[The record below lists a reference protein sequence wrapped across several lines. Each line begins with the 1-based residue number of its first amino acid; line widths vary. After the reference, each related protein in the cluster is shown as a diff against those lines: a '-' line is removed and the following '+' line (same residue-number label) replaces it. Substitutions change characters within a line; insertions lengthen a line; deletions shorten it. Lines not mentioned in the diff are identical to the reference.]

1 MNKIFI
7 LSIIACSLFFSCNT
21 GTQKENHSDTTST
34 TSTGTDTIRTDNVEY
49 TAGNTNMIGYVAYP
63 AAKGNHPVVFI
74 IPEWWGLND
83 YAKSRAR
90 QLAELGYVGFALD
103 VYGNGKN
110 VDNPTDAEALA
121 KPFYGGMDLII
132 PRFEAALNKANELPG
147 IDTSRRALIGY
158 CFGGAMTLNLMRA
171 GEPLKGGASF
181 HGNLVTGYPANKDN
195 IKGSILVLH
204 GEADNFVPAEEVAAF
219 KKEMDSVKAD
229 YKFVGYP
236 GAVHAFTNPN
246 ATAMGEKFGMNIKYD
261 EEADKAFWEELKQ
274 FLNKIF

>member
-1 MNKIFI
+1 MKKIFI
-7 LSIIACSLFFSCNT
+7 LSIVASALFFSCNT
-21 GTQKENHSDTTST
+21 GTQKETNSDTST
-34 TSTGTDTIRTDNVEY
+34 TLIVTDSVRTENVEY
-49 TAGNTNMIGYVAYP
+49 SAGDTKMIGFAAYP
-63 AAKGNHPVVFI
+63 KEEGNHPVVFI

-83 YAKSRAR
+83 YAKSRAK

-103 VYGNGKN
+103 VYGNGKTA
-110 VDNPTDAEALA
+110 DNPTDAEALA
-121 KPFYGGMDLII
+121 KPFYGGMNLIQ
-132 PRFEAALNKANELPG
+132 PRFEAALNKANDLPG
-147 IDTSRRALIGY
+147 VDTSKKALIGY

-195 IKGSILVLH
+195 IQGSILVLH
-204 GEADNFVPAEEVAAF
+204 GEADNFVPAEEVTAF

-246 ATAMGEKFGMNIKYD
+246 ATATGEKFGMNIKYD
-261 EEADKAFWEELKQ
+261 EAADKASWEELKQ